1 MTREIIPA
9 TDKEAKLI
17 DNKIDAFNK
26 SIMSPDMEENI
37 IRKNYVIKD
46 ANQVIAGI
54 NAVIYHQSLYVDVL
68 FVTPE
73 YRGQDLGSELLNKVE
88 LEARAMGSTL
98 SHLATFDFQAKDFY
112 LKSGYEIFGI
122 LDGCPKAGYKSY
134 YLKKKL

>member
-9 TDKEAKLI
+9 TEEEAKLI
-17 DNKIDAFNK
+17 DDNIVAFNK
-26 SIMSPDMEENI
+26 SKVSPAQAENI
-37 IRKNYVIKD
+37 ITKNYVIKD
-46 ANQVIAGI
+46 NSKVIAGI
-54 NAVIYHQSLYVDVL
+54 NAIIYHQALYVDVL

-122 LDGCPKAGYKSY
+122 LDG
-134 YLKKKL
+134 

>member
-1 MTREIIPA
+1 MTRGIIPA
-9 TDKEAKLI
+9 TDEEVKLI
-17 DNKIDAFNK
+17 DDKIDAFNK

-54 NAVIYHQSLYVDVL
+54 NATIYHNSLYVDVL
-68 FVTPE
+68 FVTSE

-88 LEARAMGSTL
+88 TEAKEIGATL
-98 SHLATFDFQAKDFY
+98 SHLATFEAKDFY
-112 LKSGYEIFGI
+112 LKHGYEIFGI
-122 LDGCPKAGYKSY
+122 LDGCPKEGHKSY